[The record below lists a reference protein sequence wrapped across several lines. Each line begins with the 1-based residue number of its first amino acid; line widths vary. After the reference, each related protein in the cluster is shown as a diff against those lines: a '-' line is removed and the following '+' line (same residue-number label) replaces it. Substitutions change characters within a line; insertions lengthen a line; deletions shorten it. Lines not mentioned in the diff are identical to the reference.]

1 MGGQQAAPKTRA
13 SGDAMARATVEGLQF
28 ADDKKEYIINTL
40 DPVLEA
46 MVGELMSKMP
56 SDPVQFMIEFLSY
69 KAGDRPEEPVM
80 SLKEKNKFL
89 RSQLNSMKAFVGEVG
104 EMLVADANAAA
115 GGGADNEKEDAS
127 EEEEDDDEG
136 DDEPPPPPPSTM
148 RARQSVSAE
157 AYGMWNQKK
166 DFDPPKYEK
175 TAEQTERLKGILSAS
190 FLFSKLS
197 EKDLDVIL
205 LAMKQTVFEP
215 GQRIIN
221 EGDDGDYLFVIEE
234 GKPECKKLID
244 GEQKVVK
251 ICSPGDVFGELAL
264 LYNSKRAASVDATDK
279 CIAWQLDRE
288 TFTHIVKE
296 AASKQT
302 NMYKDFLKKVSV
314 FLTLDEYQL
323 SQISDALK
331 SETRKK
337 DDFIVRQ
344 GEQGNRFYIVES
356 GTLAAF
362 KKADGSEEEAKV
374 MEYGTGSYFGEL
386 AMLKDQPRAA
396 SVKVTSDTAVVLYM
410 ERKSFKGMIG
420 SLTEILNKS
429 SNYA

>member
-1 MGGQQAAPKTRA
+1 
-13 SGDAMARATVEGLQF
+13 
-28 ADDKKEYIINTL
+28 
-40 DPVLEA
+40 

-56 SDPVQFMIEFLSY
+56 EDPVQFMIDFLASRC
-69 KAGDRPEEPVM
+69 GERPQEPVM
-80 SLKEKNKFL
+80 SLTEKNKAL
-89 RSQLNSMKAFVGEVG
+89 KAQLKSMNTFVGEVG

-115 GGGADNEKEDAS
+115 GGGAEPEKDEAS
-127 EEEEDDDEG
+127 SEEEDDDGG

-157 AYGMWNQKK
+157 AYGVWNQKK
-166 DFDPPKYEK
+166 AFDPPKYEK

-190 FLFSKLS
+190 FLFSKLN
-197 EKDLDVIL
+197 EKDMDVIL

-215 GQRIIN
+215 GARIIN

-296 AASKQT
+296 AASKKT
-302 NMYKDFLKKVSV
+302 DMYKDFLKKVNV
-314 FLTLDEYQL
+314 FFSLDDYQL

-331 SETRKK
+331 SETRNK

-344 GEQGNRFYIVES
+344 GEQGNRFYVVES

-362 KKADGSEEEAKV
+362 IKKDGEEEVKV

-386 AMLKDQPRAA
+386 AMLKEQPRAA

-410 ERKSFKGMIG
+410 ERKAFKGMIG
-420 SLTEILNKS
+420 SLTEILEKN
-429 SNYA
+429 SNYS